1 MSFRYINIYIGVR
14 AKGEDETVARSRNST
29 FVKLYVQF
37 KLHFVKKRCAKIL
50 LLSPDKWSAHPRND
64 FKRPK
69 KHITLQYCND
79 QEKCPQYREISSKGC
94 FC

>member
-64 FKRPK
+64 FKRQK
-69 KHITLQYCND
+69 KNTLHSRNCSIAMIKKSVPNI
-79 QEKCPQYREISSKGC
+79 EKFVQ
-94 FC
+94 F